1 MSESGLKAT
10 LERLGLRQSEL
21 ARLVNVSARTVS
33 QWATGDV
40 SLPGPV
46 AAYLRVLEVLSP
58 ELLAEEF
65 SRLEGRKRMFDE
77 GIYSLTCR
85 AKDCA
90 PSASETSLAVLRNG
104 KILGSDRQGGLFTGS
119 YEYDAVTQLN
129 KMHVRLQV
137 PPNGILFTGAGA
149 GPSGAVVDI
158 IGAFDRATPA
168 SQAMVDVAGEEV
180 ELQLIYLGPLP
191 N

>member
-1 MSESGLKAT
+1 MSKSGLKVT

-21 ARLVNVSARTVS
+21 ARLVNVSSRTVS

-46 AAYLRVLEVLSP
+46 AAYLRVLQVLSP
-58 ELLAEEF
+58 ELLAQEF
-65 SRLEGRKRMFDE
+65 SRLEGRKRMLDE

-85 AKDCA
+85 AGDCA
-90 PSASETSLAVLRNG
+90 PNPAETSLAVLRNG
-104 KILGSDRQGGLFTGS
+104 KILGSDRKGGLFTGS

-129 KMHVRLQV
+129 KMHVRFQV
-137 PPNGILFTGAGA
+137 PPNGVLFTGGGA
-149 GPSGAVVDI
+149 GPSGAIVDI
-158 IGAFDRATPA
+158 TGAFDRATPM
-168 SQAMVDVAGEEV
+168 SQAVVDFAGTKV
-180 ELQLIYLGPLP
+180 ELQLVYLGPLP

>member
-21 ARLVNVSARTVS
+21 ARLVNVSVRTVS

-46 AAYLRVLEVLSP
+46 AAYLRVLQVLSP
-58 ELLAEEF
+58 ELLAEELG
-65 SRLEGRKRMFDE
+65 RLEGRKRMFDE
-77 GIYSLTCR
+77 GVYSLTCR
-85 AKDCA
+85 ARDSA
-90 PSASETSLAVLRNG
+90 PSQWETSLAVLRNG
-104 KILGSDRQGGLFTGS
+104 RILGSDRQGGLFTGS

-129 KMHVRLQV
+129 RMHVRFQV
-137 PPNGILFTGAGA
+137 PPNGILFTGGGA
-149 GPSGAVVDI
+149 GPGGAVVDI